1 MLYQRA
7 LITLKANWGGKKDA
21 AWFVKSIGD
30 AFKFDTEMF
39 DLLIRSISIIA
50 PKRVEHFK
58 TSKQGAYLQSLLSVD
73 KAQEYIDFSKQS
85 KINWSWCIV
94 A

>member
-1 MLYQRA
+1 
-7 LITLKANWGGKKDA
+7 
-21 AWFVKSIGD
+21 
-30 AFKFDTEMF
+30 MF

-85 KINWSWCIV
+85 KIN
-94 A
+94 